1 MVQERRQHVRRV
13 PISPLVVC
21 LGESRSALLLDASEG
36 GVALA
41 SIMPRTVD
49 ELITLSMDLPEGK
62 GRIEAKAEVAW
73 TREAG
78 HLSGVR
84 FVELDEPVRKQ
95 LSEWLWPEEEFA
107 AVEAIEV
114 DGLADVIVAN
124 EPEHGMPAVET
135 AELDESADVAA
146 TNELEHETSAVET
159 VEVDEFA
166 DMVPVNGMEH
176 EIPAFETSEGP
187 EAIALPE
194 MVPAIPTEMNAVPAS
209 RDMLPDPSRW
219 TGSLFPLTSDAGEPA
234 EKGRYPIRLFLA
246 VMVLTWALVF
256 VGYRMGS
263 KNEVPHIGENP
274 AAAGP
279 SESAVDSASVS
290 DVEAAA
296 PTVMPEPATKR
307 AMEAPAR
314 PAVTAPS
321 IERPGFVLQVGAMKR
336 EGNADS
342 LAESLQK
349 KKLPAFVFQHGDRF
363 YRVAVGP
370 FSDSDSAARAK
381 STLEKNG
388 LKAILRRWS
397 PE

>member
-41 SIMPRTVD
+41 TIMPRTVD
-49 ELITLSMDLPEGK
+49 ELITLSMELPDGK
-62 GRIEAKAEVAW
+62 GRIQAKAEVAW

-84 FVELDEPVRKQ
+84 FVDLNEPVRKQ

-107 AVEAIEV
+107 AVETIEV
-114 DGLADVIVAN
+114 DGLADVIGAS
-124 EPEHGMPAVET
+124 EPERENSAVET
-135 AELDESADVAA
+135 VEVDGLADGVAA
-146 TNELEHETSAVET
+146 NEREDEISAVET
-159 VEVDEFA
+159 VEVDELA
-166 DMVPVNGMEH
+166 DMVPANGIEQEMS
-176 EIPAFETSEGP
+176 AVETSEGP
-187 EAIALPE
+187 EAFALPE
-194 MVPAIPTEMNAVPAS
+194 MASAIPVEMNAVPAS

-234 EKGRYPIRLFLA
+234 EKGKYPVRLFLA

-256 VGYRMGS
+256 FGYRIGT
-263 KNEVPHIGENP
+263 KNEVPHLTENP
-274 AAAGP
+274 GAGGP
-279 SESAVDSASVS
+279 SENTVDAASVS

-296 PTVMPEPATKR
+296 PTVMPEPAAKR
-307 AMEAPAR
+307 VMDAPAR
-314 PAVTAPS
+314 PAVAAPS

-349 KKLPAFVFQHGDRF
+349 KKLPAFVFQHGDHF

-370 FSDSDSAARAK
+370 FADSDSAARAK